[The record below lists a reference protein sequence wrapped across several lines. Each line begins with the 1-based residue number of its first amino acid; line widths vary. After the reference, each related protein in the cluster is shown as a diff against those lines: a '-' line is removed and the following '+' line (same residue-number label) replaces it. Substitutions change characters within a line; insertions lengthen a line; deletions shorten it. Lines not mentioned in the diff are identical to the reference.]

1 MKYKNPNSTHVFD
14 ISATAEEYP
23 QIYLKDDFKDIIKVK
38 FEDIEV
44 NVPKNYDNILK
55 SLYGDY
61 MKLPPEEDRYNHITE
76 HLDFGPYAD

>member
-1 MKYKNPNSTHVFD
+1 M
-14 ISATAEEYP
+14 
-23 QIYLKDDFKDIIKVK
+23 K

-44 NVPKNYDNILK
+44 NVPSNYDNILT

-76 HLDFGPYAD
+76 NLDFGPY